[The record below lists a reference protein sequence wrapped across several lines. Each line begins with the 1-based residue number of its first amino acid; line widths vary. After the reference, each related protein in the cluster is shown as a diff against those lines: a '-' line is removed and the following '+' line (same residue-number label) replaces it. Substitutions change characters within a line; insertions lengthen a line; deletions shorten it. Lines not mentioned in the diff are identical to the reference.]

1 MAEPLKDAERKL
13 RQLGERVRQ
22 GWAVQHPLSESELA
36 AVRAVVKQQWGAQA
50 KRGKQKQ
57 PPRQSQTKRLTQKQ
71 AKPRSHGHG
80 HMH

>member
-22 GWAVQHPLSESELA
+22 GWAVQQPLSKQELA
-36 AVRAVVKQQWGAQA
+36 AVRAVVKQQWGAQTQ
-50 KRGKQKQ
+50 RGKQKQ

-71 AKPRSHGHG
+71 AKPHSPGHG
-80 HMH
+80 HAH